1 MGSVLERTD
10 VRIPGIDIPLMSVS
24 QTRGVVRR
32 SELTDKPPRA
42 ESLDAYKVCRH
53 GDIVF
58 NKMSVRAGA
67 LGLAPEDGL
76 VTYHYEV
83 MRIRDPRQADGR
95 FLVYLMKSDW
105 FIGELIARER
115 GIGAGDSTASVRT
128 TEVPFKVLRTI
139 DAYLPDAQNQRL
151 IADYLD
157 RETAQIDTL
166 IAKQTH
172 LVSALRDRRRE
183 GIRSLVTRGLDPS
196 AEFRANPLPWA
207 DAIPAHWHALNIRRV
222 AAMKTGHTPSRSNPE
237 YWENTIIP
245 WFTLA
250 DVWQLRD
257 ESQTYLGDTA
267 NTISELG
274 LANSAA
280 ELLPAGTVVLSRT
293 ASVGFTGVMPQ
304 PMATSQDFWNWVCG
318 PRLLP
323 EYLMYVFRAMR
334 PHLLSLMIGSTHKT
348 IYQPIAAA
356 IRIPLP
362 PVDEQ
367 KTIVA
372 EIERQTAKID
382 ALIAKAQQ
390 FIALAKERR
399 AALITAAVTGR
410 IDVTTGKTRAA

>member
-1 MGSVLERTD
+1 MTRLKDVAEILAGQSPPSDQVDPLDSGLPFLQGNAEFGPRHPSARYECDIAPKRAIAGDVLVSVRAPVGAVNVADRAFGIGRGLCA
-10 VRIPGIDIPLMSVS
+10 VRAHSIDPGYLWWWIQS
-24 QTRGVVRR
+24 TR
-32 SELTDKPPRA
+32 SELESRA
-42 ESLDAYKVCRH
+42 TGSTFTAITSATLGSL
-53 GDIVF
+53 
-58 NKMSVRAGA
+58 
-67 LGLAPEDGL
+67 E
-76 VTYHYEV
+76 
-83 MRIRDPRQADGR
+83 
-95 FLVYLMKSDW
+95 
-105 FIGELIARER
+105 
-115 GIGAGDSTASVRT
+115 
-128 TEVPFKVLRTI
+128 
-139 DAYLPDAQNQRL
+139 LPDIPAHRQGA

-399 AALITAAVTGR
+399 AALITAAVTGQ